1 MNRPMS
7 ADSEFLKNLFDAIP
21 SPVFVVDSDMRIIHF
36 NAAASGILHETSAQ
50 ILMKKGG
57 DALDC
62 VNARK
67 SPEGCGKSEAC
78 KDCVLRNSVY
88 EAIGG
93 DKVFRRKTRMNVQ
106 AENGVNEIHFL
117 ITTSPFRYENADYAL
132 LILEDI
138 SELMQLKS
146 IIPICAWC
154 KKIRNDDDYWESVEE
169 YFSTHVDVDFTHGMC
184 EECYTKEYGDLKQ
197 SKKK

>member
-1 MNRPMS
+1 MNTMSS
-7 ADSEFLKNLFDAIP
+7 ADSEFLKNLFNAIP

-36 NAAASGILHETSAQ
+36 NSAASEILYETSVHV
-50 ILMKKGG
+50 LMKKGG
-57 DALDC
+57 DALEC

-67 SPEGCGKSEAC
+67 SPEGCGRSEAC

-106 AENGVNEIHFL
+106 TENGVNEIHFL
-117 ITTSPFRYENADYAL
+117 ITTSPFHYNDNEYVL
-132 LILEDI
+132 LIMEDI
-138 SELMQLKS
+138 SELIQLRG
-146 IIPICAWC
+146 IIPICSWC
-154 KKIRNDDDYWESVEE
+154 KKIRNDDNYWQSVEE
-169 YFSTHVDVDFTHGMC
+169 YFSSHVDVDFTHGMC
-184 EECYTKEYGDLKQ
+184 EECYKKEYSHMIR